1 MISRTSDIK
10 VRVVASRE
18 IQKAIA
24 IIISRMKKEKK
35 SRIRI
40 DAVAIY
46 IDTNQFGLWED
57 NNFRRE
63 ETYRQAQKRVHVWT
77 LIEGQ

>member
-1 MISRTSDIK
+1 MK
-10 VRVVASRE
+10 VRIFATRE
-18 IQKAIA
+18 IQKEIA
-24 IIISRMKKEKK
+24 IVIFRIKKEKK

-46 IDTNQFGLWED
+46 TNQFGLWAD
-57 NNFRRE
+57 NRFHRE
-63 ETYRQAQKRVHVWT
+63 ETCRQAQKRVHVRT